1 MVEGGKKPHFHASK
15 NASKHSGLLMEF
27 KNTKLPYDSL
37 NWPPYFKVD
46 FIV

>member
-1 MVEGGKKPHFHASK
+1 MVEGGKKITLPCK
-15 NASKHSGLLMEF
+15 QNASKHSGLLMEF